1 MQHGHV
7 SILLR
12 MSKKDGVSKKIGRPA
27 QTDGQAIARLLAER
41 GPLTEEEIVEC
52 LRADGV
58 HMDPDFDDAPEAW
71 VEDALNDDGE
81 HLVYFLV
88 DDRMAHLPTLLS
100 GHRFTHRLTEDEVAF
115 DMLALLP
122 DLAPLIMLT
131 ERDEYHFLA
140 DGQPIEPIA
149 GMLTRGD
156 TDARGIP
163 PQSVPDMGWMLPTG
177 FLTGIKATA
186 GEFVSVEATD
196 DGWLIEAVPV
206 GAVTPPSV
214 QIVALMREFAIEH
227 GHPVEIDAAIWQ
239 SCVDLPG
246 SFTGLTLPIGE
257 MLQLAGLSVFQ
268 EHFARAGFDF
278 KAANLAGA
286 SQELSASYGLGDV
299 EVNALLSLLDLY
311 AAFTMEF
318 ETLVEAGD
326 SPSGGFEGFGQF
338 PGARETLSRL
348 TDPGIAESFSQEVM
362 GVDVAGAAVLAVFT
376 GALTEL
382 APRQARVAL
391 LWLQATALQRL
402 GMIKEAEEVFSSAES
417 LDPSWPLPLFDLAR
431 FASDRGDAARG
442 LALLNRAGA
451 EADDPLRQ
459 TLEHY
464 SAPIR
469 DDIGRND
476 RCWCG
481 SGRKYKQCHQHREQL
496 PVEERAMWLYTKASI
511 FVVEGPLKPQV
522 IELAE
527 VWSAQWGP
535 NQPIDEALKDGLVLD
550 VLMFEGGAFEE
561 FLSQRGFLLPA
572 DEYLLAEQWLLA
584 DRSVFEILE
593 TTPGV
598 GMLLRDLRTGDRIEI
613 VERTASQMVTPG
625 SLICTRIVTVG
636 SMMQI
641 IGAVEPIDLRY
652 RDALIEL
659 LDDEPNPYDLIEFL
673 SRRYAP
679 PTIVNTEGEES
690 IMCEAVV
697 TVTNTKRLL
706 AGLDDTYE
714 AVDTGK
720 KPTATS
726 QRTWHECVVTHSEQK
741 IRATLNWAH
750 KQLTIQ
756 TNSTNRMDRVLGVLR
771 ALCPDLVVVK
781 DERTS
786 MKDEYSAAIR
796 ARGGHPT
803 DDSESGMLDQ
813 NDPAIVAVLEEYIRT
828 YEKKW
833 LDDQLP
839 ALSGLTP
846 REAAAD
852 PTRRPDLIALLASF
866 DRDEEELGTMSSKR
880 LRAALGLE
888 K

>member
-1 MQHGHV
+1 MG
-7 SILLR
+7 
-12 MSKKDGVSKKIGRPA
+12 KKIRRPE

-41 GPLTEEEIVEC
+41 GPLTDEEIVES
-52 LRADGV
+52 LKADGV
-58 HMDPDFDDAPEAW
+58 HMDPELDDAPDLW
-71 VEDALNDDGE
+71 VEEALADGDE
-81 HLVYFLV
+81 HLVHFLL
-88 DDRMAHLPTLLS
+88 DERMAHLPTLLS
-100 GHRFTHRLTEDEVAF
+100 GHRFTHRLTKDEVAF

-149 GMLTRGD
+149 GMLTRED

-163 PQSVPDMGWMLPTG
+163 PQSVPDMGWMLPAG

-196 DGWLIEAVPV
+196 DGWLIEAVPMGSV
-206 GAVTPPSV
+206 APPSV
-214 QIVALMREFAIEH
+214 QLVALMREFTIEH

-246 SFTGLTLPIGE
+246 SFIHLTLPIGE
-257 MLQLAGLSVFQ
+257 MLELAGLSVFQ

-278 KAANLAGA
+278 KAESTADAA
-286 SQELSASYGLGDV
+286 QELSASYGFGDA

-311 AAFTMEF
+311 AAFSMEF
-318 ETLVEAGD
+318 EVLVEVAD
-326 SPSGGFEGFGQF
+326 SASDAFDGFGQF
-338 PGARETLSRL
+338 PGARETLSQL
-348 TDPGIAESFSQEVM
+348 TNPGVAESFSQEVM
-362 GVDVAGAAVLAVFT
+362 GVEVAGAAVLAVFT
-376 GALTEL
+376 GALTEQ

-391 LWLQATALQRL
+391 LWLQAKALERL
-402 GMIKEAEEVFSSAES
+402 GMIEEAEGAFNAAES

-431 FASDRGDAARG
+431 YASDRGDAARG

-459 TLEHY
+459 TLERF
-464 SAPIR
+464 SAPVR

-496 PVEERAMWLYTKASI
+496 PIEERAMWLYAKATT
-511 FVVEGPLKPQV
+511 FLVDGPLRAQI

-527 VWSAQWGP
+527 VWTAHWGP
-535 NQPIDEALKDGLVLD
+535 SRPFVEALEYGLVLD
-550 VLMFEGGAFEE
+550 VLLFEGGAFEE

-584 DRSVFEILE
+584 ERSIFEIVE

-613 VERTASQMVTPG
+613 VERKASQLVTPG

-641 IGAVEPIDLRY
+641 VGAVESINLRY

-659 LDDEPNPYDLIEFL
+659 LDDEPDPVDLIEFL

-679 PTIVNTEGEES
+679 PTIVNTEGEDT

-697 TVTNTKRLL
+697 KVTNAKRLL
-706 AGLDDTYE
+706 AGLDVTYE

-726 QRTWHECVVTHSEQK
+726 PRTWHEYVVTHGQEK
-741 IRATLNWAH
+741 IRATLDWAN
-750 KQLTIQ
+750 KELTIQ
-756 TNSTNRMDRVLGVLR
+756 TNSTQRMDRVLGVLR
-771 ALCPDLVVVK
+771 ALCPDLVIVK

-786 MKDEYSAAIR
+786 MKGEYAAAIR
-796 ARGGHPT
+796 AGGGRT
-803 DDSESGMLDQ
+803 TGDSESGMLDQ
-813 NDPAIVAVLEEYIRT
+813 NDPAIVAALEEYIRT
-828 YEKKW
+828 YEENW
-833 LDDQLP
+833 LDDQIP
-839 ALSGLTP
+839 ALAGLTP

-852 PTRRPDLIALLASF
+852 PTRRQDLIALLASF
-866 DRDEEELGTMSSKR
+866 DRDEEEPGMMSAKR
-880 LRAALGLE
+880 LRAALGLT

>member
-1 MQHGHV
+1 MGE
-7 SILLR
+7 
-12 MSKKDGVSKKIGRPA
+12 KDGVGKKIRRPE

-41 GPLTEEEIVEC
+41 GPLTEEEIVES
-52 LRADGV
+52 LKAAGV
-58 HMDPDFDDAPEAW
+58 RMDPEFDDAPEAW
-71 VEDALNDDGE
+71 VEEALADGDE
-81 HLVYFLV
+81 HLVHFLL
-88 DDRMAHLPTLLS
+88 DERMAHLPTLLT
-100 GHRFTHRLTEDEVAF
+100 GHRFTHRLTKDEVAF
-115 DMLALLP
+115 DMLELLP

-149 GMLTRGD
+149 GMLTRED

-163 PQSVPDMGWMLPTG
+163 PQSVPDMGWLLPAG

-206 GAVTPPSV
+206 GSVAPPSV
-214 QIVALMREFAIEH
+214 QLVALMREFAIEH
-227 GHPVEIDAAIWQ
+227 GHPVEIDAATWQ

-257 MLQLAGLSVFQ
+257 MLELAGLSVFQ

-278 KAANLAGA
+278 KAEGLADA

-311 AAFTMEF
+311 AAFSMEF
-318 ETLVEAGD
+318 EALVESAD
-326 SPSGGFEGFGQF
+326 SPSDAFDGFDGFGQF
-338 PGARETLSRL
+338 PGARETLSQL
-348 TDPGIAESFSQEVM
+348 TNPGVAESFSQEVM

-376 GALTEL
+376 GALTEQ

-391 LWLQATALQRL
+391 LWLQAKALERL
-402 GMIKEAEEVFSSAES
+402 GMIEEAEGAFSAAES

-431 FASDRGDAARG
+431 YASDRGDAARG

-459 TLEHY
+459 TLERF
-464 SAPIR
+464 SAPVR

-496 PVEERAMWLYTKASI
+496 PIEERAMWLYAKATT
-511 FVVEGPLKPQV
+511 FLVDGPLRAQI

-527 VWSAQWGP
+527 VWTAHWGP
-535 NQPIDEALKDGLVLD
+535 SRPFVKALEDGLVLD
-550 VLMFEGGAFEE
+550 VLLFEGGAFEE

-584 DRSVFEILE
+584 ERSIFEIVE

-613 VERTASQMVTPG
+613 VERTASGMVTPG

-641 IGAVEPIDLRY
+641 VGAVEPINLRY
-652 RDALIEL
+652 RDALIDL
-659 LDDEPNPYDLIEFL
+659 LDDEPDPFDLVELL

-679 PTIVNTEGEES
+679 PTIVNTEGEDS
-690 IMCEAVV
+690 IACEAVV
-697 TVTNTKRLL
+697 TVTNAKQLL
-706 AGLDDTYE
+706 AGLDATYE

-720 KPTATS
+720 KPTAKS
-726 QRTWHECVVTHSEQK
+726 PRTWHEYVVTHGQQK
-741 IRATLNWAH
+741 IRATLHWADNE
-750 KQLTIQ
+750 LTIQ
-756 TNSTNRMDRVLGVLR
+756 TNSTPRMDRVLGVLR
-771 ALCPDLVVVK
+771 ALCPNLVVVK

-786 MKDEYSAAIR
+786 MSDQFAAAIR
-796 ARGGHPT
+796 AGGGRPT
-803 DDSESGMLDQ
+803 GESESGMLDQ
-813 NDPAIVAVLEEYIRT
+813 NDPAIRAALEEYIRT
-828 YEKKW
+828 YEENW
-833 LDDQLP
+833 LDDQIP
-839 ALSGLTP
+839 ALAGLTP

-852 PTRRPDLIALLASF
+852 PTRRQDLISLLASF
-866 DRDEEELGTMSSKR
+866 DRDEEQPGMMSAKR
-880 LRAALGLE
+880 LRAALGLT

>member
-1 MQHGHV
+1 
-7 SILLR
+7 
-12 MSKKDGVSKKIGRPA
+12 MSEKDGVSKKIRRPE
-27 QTDGQAIARLLAER
+27 QTAGQAIARLLAER
-41 GPLTEEEIVEC
+41 GALTEEEIVES
-52 LRADGV
+52 LKAAGV
-58 HMDPDFDDAPEAW
+58 RMDPEFDDAPEAW
-71 VEDALNDDGE
+71 VEEALADGDA
-81 HLVYFLV
+81 HLVHFLM
-88 DDRMAHLPTLLS
+88 DERMAHLPTLLT
-100 GHRFTHRLTEDEVAF
+100 GHRFTHRLTKDEVAF
-115 DMLALLP
+115 DMLELLP

-149 GMLTRGD
+149 GMLTRED

-163 PQSVPDMGWMLPTG
+163 PQSVPDMGWLLPAG

-206 GAVTPPSV
+206 GAVAPPSV
-214 QIVALMREFAIEH
+214 QLVAFMREFTIEH
-227 GHPVEIDAAIWQ
+227 GHPVEIDAATWQ

-246 SFTGLTLPIGE
+246 SFTGLTMPIGE
-257 MLQLAGLSVFQ
+257 MLELAGLSVFQ

-278 KAANLAGA
+278 KTEGLAGA

-299 EVNALLSLLDLY
+299 EVNALLALLDLY
-311 AAFTMEF
+311 AAFSMEF
-318 ETLVEAGD
+318 EALVEAAD
-326 SPSGGFEGFGQF
+326 SPSDAFDGFDGFGQF
-338 PGARETLSRL
+338 PGARETLSQL
-348 TDPGIAESFSQEVM
+348 TNPGVAESFSQEVM

-376 GALTEL
+376 GALTEQ

-402 GMIKEAEEVFSSAES
+402 GMIEEAEGAFSAAES

-431 FASDRGDAARG
+431 YASDRGDAARG

-459 TLEHY
+459 TLERF
-464 SAPIR
+464 SAPVR

-496 PVEERAMWLYTKASI
+496 PIEERAMWLYAKATT
-511 FVVEGPLKPQV
+511 FLVDGPLRAQI

-527 VWSAQWGP
+527 VWTAHWGP
-535 NQPIDEALKDGLVLD
+535 SRPFVEALEDGLVLD
-550 VLMFEGGAFEE
+550 VLLFEGGAFEE

-584 DRSVFEILE
+584 ERSIFEIVE

-613 VERTASQMVTPG
+613 VERTASGMVTPG

-641 IGAVEPIDLRY
+641 VGAVEPINLRY
-652 RDALIEL
+652 RDALIDL
-659 LDDEPNPYDLIEFL
+659 LDDEPDPFDLVELL

-679 PTIVNTEGEES
+679 PTIVNTEGEDT

-697 TVTNTKRLL
+697 KVTNAKQLL
-706 AGLDDTYE
+706 AGLDATYE

-720 KPTATS
+720 KPTAKS
-726 QRTWHECVVTHSEQK
+726 PRTWHEYVVTHGQQK
-741 IRATLNWAH
+741 IRATLHWADNE
-750 KQLTIQ
+750 LTIQ
-756 TNSTNRMDRVLGVLR
+756 TNSTPRMDRVLGVLR
-771 ALCPDLVVVK
+771 ALCPNLVVVK

-786 MKDEYSAAIR
+786 MSDEFAAAIR
-796 ARGGHPT
+796 AGGGRPT
-803 DDSESGMLDQ
+803 GESESGMLDQ
-813 NDPAIVAVLEEYIRT
+813 NDPAIRAALEEYIRT
-828 YEKKW
+828 YEENW
-833 LDDQLP
+833 LDDQIP
-839 ALSGLTP
+839 ALAGLTP

-852 PTRRPDLIALLASF
+852 PTRRQDLISLLASF
-866 DRDEEELGTMSSKR
+866 DRDEEQPGMMSAKR
-880 LRAALGLE
+880 LRAALGLT

>member
-1 MQHGHV
+1 MPE
-7 SILLR
+7 
-12 MSKKDGVSKKIGRPA
+12 KFGRPA
-27 QTDGQAIARLLAER
+27 QTDGQAIARLLAQR
-41 GPLTEEEIVEC
+41 GPLTEEEIVNA
-52 LRADGV
+52 LREDGF
-58 HMDPDFDDAPEAW
+58 HMDPELYDAPDLW
-71 VEDALNDDGE
+71 VEEALADGDE
-81 HLVYFLV
+81 HLVHFLL
-88 DDRMAHLPTLLS
+88 DERMAHLPTLLS
-100 GHRFTHRLTEDEVAF
+100 GHRFTHRLTKDEVAF

-131 ERDEYHFLA
+131 DRDEYHFLA

-149 GMLTRGD
+149 GLLTRED

-163 PQSVPDMGWMLPTG
+163 PQSVPDMGWMLPAG
-177 FLTGIKATA
+177 FLTGINATA

-206 GAVTPPSV
+206 GSVAPPSV
-214 QIVALMREFAIEH
+214 QLVALMREFTIEH

-257 MLQLAGLSVFQ
+257 MLELAGLSFFQ
-268 EHFARAGFDF
+268 EHFASAGFDF
-278 KAANLAGA
+278 KAESLADA

-299 EVNALLSLLDLY
+299 EVDALLSLLDLY
-311 AAFTMEF
+311 AAFTLEF
-318 ETLVEAGD
+318 EALVEAED
-326 SPSGGFEGFGQF
+326 SASEGFEGFSQF
-338 PGARETLSRL
+338 PGARETLSWL
-348 TDPGIAESFSQEVM
+348 TDPGVAESFSQEVM
-362 GVDVAGAAVLAVFT
+362 GDEVLGAAVLVIFT
-376 GALTEL
+376 GALIEQ

-391 LWLQATALQRL
+391 RWLQGRALQRL
-402 GMIKEAEEVFSSAES
+402 GMIDEAEGAFSAAES
-417 LDPSWPLPLFDLAR
+417 LDPSWPLPLHDLAR

-459 TLEHY
+459 TLERF
-464 SAPIR
+464 SAPVR

-496 PVEERAMWLYTKASI
+496 PIEERAMWLYTKATT
-511 FVVEGPLKPQV
+511 FLADGPLRAQI

-527 VWSAQWGP
+527 VWTGHWGP
-535 NQPIDEALKDGLVLD
+535 SRPFVKALEDGLVLD
-550 VLMFEGGAFEE
+550 VLLFEGGAFEE

-572 DEYLLAEQWLLA
+572 DEYLLAEQWLLSE
-584 DRSVFEILE
+584 RSIFEIVE
-593 TTPGV
+593 ASPGV

-613 VERTASQMVTPG
+613 VERTASQLVTPG

-636 SMMQI
+636 SVMQI
-641 IGAVEPIDLRY
+641 VGAVESITLRY

-659 LDDEPNPYDLIEFL
+659 LDDEPDPFDLIEFL

-679 PTIVNTEGEES
+679 PTIVNTEGEDT

-697 TVTNTKRLL
+697 KVTNTKRLL
-706 AGLDDTYE
+706 AGLDVTYE

-726 QRTWHECVVTHSEQK
+726 PRTWHEYVVTHGQEK
-741 IRATLNWAH
+741 IRATLDWAD
-750 KQLTIQ
+750 KELTIQ
-756 TNSTNRMDRVLGVLR
+756 TNSTPRMDRVLGVLR
-771 ALCPDLVVVK
+771 ALCPDLVMVK

-786 MKDEYSAAIR
+786 MKDEYAAAIR
-796 ARGGHPT
+796 AGGGRT
-803 DDSESGMLDQ
+803 TGDSESGMLDQ
-813 NDPAIVAVLEEYIRT
+813 NDPEIRAALEEYIRT
-828 YEKKW
+828 YEENW
-833 LDDQLP
+833 LDDQIP
-839 ALSGLTP
+839 ALAGLTP

-852 PTRRPDLIALLASF
+852 PTRRQDLIALLASF
-866 DRDEEELGTMSSKR
+866 DRDEEEPGMMSAKR

-888 K
+888 P

>member
-1 MQHGHV
+1 MGE
-7 SILLR
+7 
-12 MSKKDGVSKKIGRPA
+12 KDGVGKKIRRPE

-41 GPLTEEEIVEC
+41 GPLTEEEIVES
-52 LRADGV
+52 LKAAGV
-58 HMDPDFDDAPEAW
+58 RMDPEFDDAPEAW
-71 VEDALNDDGE
+71 VEEALADGDE
-81 HLVYFLV
+81 HLVHFLM
-88 DDRMAHLPTLLS
+88 DERMAHLPTLLT
-100 GHRFTHRLTEDEVAF
+100 GHRFTHRLTKDEVAF
-115 DMLALLP
+115 DMLELLP

-149 GMLTRGD
+149 GMLTRED

-163 PQSVPDMGWMLPTG
+163 PQSVPDMGWLLPDG
-177 FLTGIKATA
+177 FLAGIKATA

-206 GAVTPPSV
+206 GAVAPPSV
-214 QIVALMREFAIEH
+214 QLVAFMREFTIEH

-246 SFTGLTLPIGE
+246 SFTGLTMPIGE
-257 MLQLAGLSVFQ
+257 MLELAGLSVFQ

-278 KAANLAGA
+278 KAESLADA

-311 AAFTMEF
+311 AAFSMEF
-318 ETLVEAGD
+318 ESLVESAD
-326 SPSGGFEGFGQF
+326 SPSDAFDGFDGFGQF
-338 PGARETLSRL
+338 PGARETLSQL
-348 TDPGIAESFSQEVM
+348 TNPDVAESFSQEVM

-376 GALTEL
+376 GALTEQ

-391 LWLQATALQRL
+391 LWLQAKALERL
-402 GMIKEAEEVFSSAES
+402 GMIEEAEGAFSAAES

-431 FASDRGDAARG
+431 YASDRGDAARG

-459 TLEHY
+459 TLERF
-464 SAPIR
+464 SAPVR

-496 PVEERAMWLYTKASI
+496 PIEERAMWLYAKATT
-511 FVVEGPLKPQV
+511 FLVDGPLRAQI

-527 VWSAQWGP
+527 VWTAHWGP
-535 NQPIDEALKDGLVLD
+535 SRPFVEALEDGLVLD
-550 VLMFEGGAFEE
+550 VLLFEGGAFEE

-584 DRSVFEILE
+584 ERSIFEIVE

-613 VERTASQMVTPG
+613 VERTASGMVTPG

-641 IGAVEPIDLRY
+641 VGAVEPINLRY
-652 RDALIEL
+652 RDVLIDL
-659 LDDEPNPYDLIEFL
+659 LDDEPDPFDLVELL

-679 PTIVNTEGEES
+679 PTIVNTEGEDS
-690 IMCEAVV
+690 IACEAVV
-697 TVTNTKRLL
+697 TVTNAKQLL
-706 AGLDDTYE
+706 AGLDATYE

-720 KPTATS
+720 KPTAKS
-726 QRTWHECVVTHSEQK
+726 PRAWHEYVVTHGQQK
-741 IRATLNWAH
+741 IRATLHWADNE
-750 KQLTIQ
+750 LTIQ
-756 TNSTNRMDRVLGVLR
+756 TNSTPRMDRVLGVLR

-786 MKDEYSAAIR
+786 MSDEFAAAIR
-796 ARGGHPT
+796 AGGGRPT
-803 DDSESGMLDQ
+803 GESESGMLDQ
-813 NDPAIVAVLEEYIRT
+813 NDPAIRAALEEYIRT
-828 YEKKW
+828 YEENW
-833 LDDQLP
+833 LDDQIP
-839 ALSGLTP
+839 ALAGLTP

-852 PTRRPDLIALLASF
+852 PTRRQDLISLLASF
-866 DRDEEELGTMSSKR
+866 DRDEEQPGMMSAKR
-880 LRAALGLE
+880 LRAALGLT

>member
-1 MQHGHV
+1 MGE
-7 SILLR
+7 
-12 MSKKDGVSKKIGRPA
+12 KDGVGKKIRRPE

-41 GPLTEEEIVEC
+41 GPLTEEEIVES
-52 LRADGV
+52 LKADGV
-58 HMDPDFDDAPEAW
+58 HMDPEFDDDPDLW
-71 VEDALNDDGE
+71 VEEALADGDE
-81 HLVYFLV
+81 HLVHFLM
-88 DDRMAHLPTLLS
+88 DERMAHLPTLLT
-100 GHRFTHRLTEDEVAF
+100 GHRFTHRLTKDEVAF

-122 DLAPLIMLT
+122 DLTPLIMLT

-149 GMLTRGD
+149 GMLTRED

-163 PQSVPDMGWMLPTG
+163 PQSVPDMGWLLPAG

-186 GEFVSVEATD
+186 GEFVSVEPTD

-206 GAVTPPSV
+206 SSVAPPSV
-214 QIVALMREFAIEH
+214 ELVAFMREFTIEH

-246 SFTGLTLPIGE
+246 SFTGLTMPIGE
-257 MLQLAGLSVFQ
+257 MLELAGLSVFR

-278 KAANLAGA
+278 KAEGLAGA
-286 SQELSASYGLGDV
+286 SQELSASYGLGDA

-311 AAFTMEF
+311 AAFSMEF
-318 ETLVEAGD
+318 EALVEVAD
-326 SPSGGFEGFGQF
+326 SASDAFDGFDGFGQF
-338 PGARETLSRL
+338 PGARETLSQL
-348 TDPGIAESFSQEVM
+348 TNPGVAESFSQEVM
-362 GVDVAGAAVLAVFT
+362 GVEVAGAAVLAVFT
-376 GALTEL
+376 GALTEQ

-391 LWLQATALQRL
+391 LWLQAKALERL
-402 GMIKEAEEVFSSAES
+402 GMIEDAEGAFSAAES

-431 FASDRGDAARG
+431 YASDRGDAARS

-459 TLEHY
+459 TLERF
-464 SAPIR
+464 SAPVR

-496 PVEERAMWLYTKASI
+496 PIEERAMWLYAKATT
-511 FVVEGPLKPQV
+511 FLVDGPLRAQI

-527 VWSAQWGP
+527 VWTAHWGP
-535 NQPIDEALKDGLVLD
+535 SRPFVEALEDGLVLD
-550 VLMFEGGAFEE
+550 VLLFEGGAFEE
-561 FLSQRGFLLPA
+561 FVSQRGFLLPA

-584 DRSVFEILE
+584 ERSIFEIVE

-613 VERTASQMVTPG
+613 VERKASQLVTPG

-641 IGAVEPIDLRY
+641 VGAVEPINLRY
-652 RDALIEL
+652 RDALIEM
-659 LDDEPNPYDLIEFL
+659 LDDEPDPFDLVELL

-690 IMCEAVV
+690 IACEAVV
-697 TVTNTKRLL
+697 TVTNAKQLL
-706 AGLDDTYE
+706 AGLDATYE

-720 KPTATS
+720 KPTAKS
-726 QRTWHECVVTHSEQK
+726 PRTWHEYVVTHGQQK
-741 IRATLNWAH
+741 IRAALHWADNE
-750 KQLTIQ
+750 LTIQ
-756 TNSTNRMDRVLGVLR
+756 TNSTPRMDRVLGVLR
-771 ALCPDLVVVK
+771 DLCPDLVVVK

-786 MKDEYSAAIR
+786 VKDEYAAAIR
-796 ARGGHPT
+796 SGGGRPA
-803 DDSESGMLDQ
+803 DDGGSGMLDQ
-813 NDPAIVAVLEEYIRT
+813 NDPALLAAMEEYIRT
-828 YEKKW
+828 YEENW
-833 LDDQLP
+833 LDDQIP
-839 ALSGLTP
+839 ALAGLTP

-852 PTRRPDLIALLASF
+852 PTRRQDLISLLASF
-866 DRDEEELGTMSSKR
+866 DQDEEQPGMMSAKR
-880 LRAALGLE
+880 LRAALGLT

>member
-1 MQHGHV
+1 MGE
-7 SILLR
+7 
-12 MSKKDGVSKKIGRPA
+12 KDGVGKKIRRPE

-41 GPLTEEEIVEC
+41 GPLTEEEIVES
-52 LRADGV
+52 LKAAGV
-58 HMDPDFDDAPEAW
+58 RMDPEFDDAPEAW
-71 VEDALNDDGE
+71 VEEALADGDE
-81 HLVYFLV
+81 HLVHFLM
-88 DDRMAHLPTLLS
+88 DERMAHLPTLLT
-100 GHRFTHRLTEDEVAF
+100 GHRFTHRLTKDEVAF
-115 DMLALLP
+115 DMLELLP

-149 GMLTRGD
+149 GMLTRED

-163 PQSVPDMGWMLPTG
+163 PQSVPDMGWLLPDG
-177 FLTGIKATA
+177 FLAGIKATA

-206 GAVTPPSV
+206 GAVAPPSV
-214 QIVALMREFAIEH
+214 QLVALMREFTIEH
-227 GHPVEIDAAIWQ
+227 GHPVEIDAATWQ

-257 MLQLAGLSVFQ
+257 MLELAGLSVFQ

-278 KAANLAGA
+278 KTEGLAGA

-311 AAFTMEF
+311 AAFSMEF
-318 ETLVEAGD
+318 EALVESAD
-326 SPSGGFEGFGQF
+326 SPSDAFDGFDGFGQF
-338 PGARETLSRL
+338 PGARETLSQL
-348 TDPGIAESFSQEVM
+348 TNPGVAESFSQEVM

-376 GALTEL
+376 GALTEQ

-391 LWLQATALQRL
+391 LWLQAKALERL
-402 GMIKEAEEVFSSAES
+402 GMIEEAEGAFSAAES

-431 FASDRGDAARG
+431 YASDRGDAARG

-459 TLEHY
+459 TLERF
-464 SAPIR
+464 SAPVR

-496 PVEERAMWLYTKASI
+496 PIEERAMWLYAKATT
-511 FVVEGPLKPQV
+511 FLVDGPLRAQI

-527 VWSAQWGP
+527 VWTAHWGP
-535 NQPIDEALKDGLVLD
+535 SRPFVEALEDGLVLD
-550 VLMFEGGAFEE
+550 VLLFEGGAFEE

-584 DRSVFEILE
+584 ERSIFEIVE

-613 VERTASQMVTPG
+613 VERTASGMVTPG

-641 IGAVEPIDLRY
+641 VGAVEPINLRY
-652 RDALIEL
+652 RDALIDL
-659 LDDEPNPYDLIEFL
+659 LDDEPDPFDLVELL

-679 PTIVNTEGEES
+679 PTIVNTEGEDS
-690 IMCEAVV
+690 IACEAVV
-697 TVTNTKRLL
+697 TVTNAKQLL
-706 AGLDDTYE
+706 AGLDATYE

-720 KPTATS
+720 KPTAKS
-726 QRTWHECVVTHSEQK
+726 PRTWHEYVVTHGQQK
-741 IRATLNWAH
+741 IRATLHWADNE
-750 KQLTIQ
+750 LTIQ
-756 TNSTNRMDRVLGVLR
+756 TNSTPRMDRVLGVLR
-771 ALCPDLVVVK
+771 ALCPNLVVVK

-786 MKDEYSAAIR
+786 MSDQFAAAIR
-796 ARGGHPT
+796 AGGGRPT
-803 DDSESGMLDQ
+803 GESESGMLDQ
-813 NDPAIVAVLEEYIRT
+813 NDPAIRAALEEYIRT
-828 YEKKW
+828 YEENW
-833 LDDQLP
+833 LDDQIP
-839 ALSGLTP
+839 ALAGLTP

-852 PTRRPDLIALLASF
+852 PTRRQDLISLLASF
-866 DRDEEELGTMSSKR
+866 DRDEEQPGMMSAKR
-880 LRAALGLE
+880 LRAALGLT

>member
-1 MQHGHV
+1 MGE
-7 SILLR
+7 
-12 MSKKDGVSKKIGRPA
+12 KDGVGKKIRRPE

-41 GPLTEEEIVEC
+41 GPLTEEEIVES
-52 LRADGV
+52 LKAAGV
-58 HMDPDFDDAPEAW
+58 RMDPEFDDAPEAW
-71 VEDALNDDGE
+71 VEEALADGDE
-81 HLVYFLV
+81 HLVHFLM
-88 DDRMAHLPTLLS
+88 DERMAHLPTLLT
-100 GHRFTHRLTEDEVAF
+100 GHRFTHRLTKDEVAF
-115 DMLALLP
+115 DMLELLP

-149 GMLTRGD
+149 GMLTRED

-163 PQSVPDMGWMLPTG
+163 PQSVPDMGWLLPDG
-177 FLTGIKATA
+177 FLAGIKATA

-206 GAVTPPSV
+206 GAVAPPSV
-214 QIVALMREFAIEH
+214 QLVAFMREFTIEH

-246 SFTGLTLPIGE
+246 SFTGLTMPIGE
-257 MLQLAGLSVFQ
+257 MLELAGLSVFQ

-278 KAANLAGA
+278 KAESLADA

-311 AAFTMEF
+311 AAFSMEF
-318 ETLVEAGD
+318 ESLVESAD
-326 SPSGGFEGFGQF
+326 SPSDAFDGFDGFGQF
-338 PGARETLSRL
+338 PGARETLSQL
-348 TDPGIAESFSQEVM
+348 TNPDVAESFSQEVM

-376 GALTEL
+376 GALTEQ

-391 LWLQATALQRL
+391 LWLQAKALERL
-402 GMIKEAEEVFSSAES
+402 GMIEEAEGAFSAAES

-431 FASDRGDAARG
+431 YASDRGDAARG

-459 TLEHY
+459 TLERF
-464 SAPIR
+464 SAPVR

-496 PVEERAMWLYTKASI
+496 PIEERAMWLYAKATT
-511 FVVEGPLKPQV
+511 FLVDGPLRAQI

-527 VWSAQWGP
+527 VWTAHWGP
-535 NQPIDEALKDGLVLD
+535 SRPFVEALEDGLVLD
-550 VLMFEGGAFEE
+550 VLLFEGGAFEE

-584 DRSVFEILE
+584 ERSIFEIVE

-613 VERTASQMVTPG
+613 VERTASGMVTPG

-641 IGAVEPIDLRY
+641 VGAVEPINLRY
-652 RDALIEL
+652 RDVLIDL
-659 LDDEPNPYDLIEFL
+659 LDDEPDPFDLVELL

-679 PTIVNTEGEES
+679 PTIVNTEGEDS
-690 IMCEAVV
+690 IACEAVV
-697 TVTNTKRLL
+697 TVTNAKQLL
-706 AGLDDTYE
+706 AGLDATYE

-720 KPTATS
+720 KPTAKS
-726 QRTWHECVVTHSEQK
+726 PRAWHEYVVTHGQQK
-741 IRATLNWAH
+741 IRATLHWADNE
-750 KQLTIQ
+750 LTIQ
-756 TNSTNRMDRVLGVLR
+756 TNSTPRMDRVLGVLR

-786 MKDEYSAAIR
+786 MSDEFAAAIR
-796 ARGGHPT
+796 AGGGRPT
-803 DDSESGMLDQ
+803 GESESGMLDQ
-813 NDPAIVAVLEEYIRT
+813 NDPAIRAALEEYIRT
-828 YEKKW
+828 YEENW
-833 LDDQLP
+833 LDDQIP
-839 ALSGLTP
+839 ALAGLTP

-852 PTRRPDLIALLASF
+852 PTRRQDLISLLASF
-866 DRDEEELGTMSSKR
+866 DRDEERPGMMSAKR
-880 LRAALGLE
+880 LRAALGLT

>member
-1 MQHGHV
+1 MGE
-7 SILLR
+7 
-12 MSKKDGVSKKIGRPA
+12 KDGVGKKIRRPE

-41 GPLTEEEIVEC
+41 GPLTEEEIVES
-52 LRADGV
+52 LKAAGV
-58 HMDPDFDDAPEAW
+58 RMDPEFDDAPEAW
-71 VEDALNDDGE
+71 VEEALADGDE
-81 HLVYFLV
+81 HLVHFLM
-88 DDRMAHLPTLLS
+88 DERMAHLPTLLT
-100 GHRFTHRLTEDEVAF
+100 GHRFTHRLTKDEVAF
-115 DMLALLP
+115 DMLELLP

-149 GMLTRGD
+149 GMLTRED

-163 PQSVPDMGWMLPTG
+163 PQSVPDMGWLLPDG
-177 FLTGIKATA
+177 FLAGIKATA

-206 GAVTPPSV
+206 GAVAPPSV
-214 QIVALMREFAIEH
+214 QLVALMREFTIEH
-227 GHPVEIDAAIWQ
+227 GHPVEIDAATWQ

-257 MLQLAGLSVFQ
+257 MLELAGLSVFQ

-278 KAANLAGA
+278 KAEGLADA

-311 AAFTMEF
+311 AAFSMEF
-318 ETLVEAGD
+318 EALVESAD
-326 SPSGGFEGFGQF
+326 SPSDAFDGFDGFGQF
-338 PGARETLSRL
+338 PGARETLSQL
-348 TDPGIAESFSQEVM
+348 TNPGVAESFSQEVM

-376 GALTEL
+376 GALTEQ

-391 LWLQATALQRL
+391 LWLQAKALERL
-402 GMIKEAEEVFSSAES
+402 GMIEEAEGAFSAAES

-431 FASDRGDAARG
+431 YASDRGDAARG

-459 TLEHY
+459 TLERF
-464 SAPIR
+464 SAPVR

-496 PVEERAMWLYTKASI
+496 PIEERAMWLYAKATT
-511 FVVEGPLKPQV
+511 FLVDGPLRAQI

-527 VWSAQWGP
+527 VWTAHWGP
-535 NQPIDEALKDGLVLD
+535 SRPFVEALEDGLVLD
-550 VLMFEGGAFEE
+550 VLLFEGGAFEE

-584 DRSVFEILE
+584 ERSIFEIVE

-613 VERTASQMVTPG
+613 VERTASGMVTPG

-641 IGAVEPIDLRY
+641 VGAVEPINLRY
-652 RDALIEL
+652 RDALIDL
-659 LDDEPNPYDLIEFL
+659 LDDEPDPFDLVELL

-679 PTIVNTEGEES
+679 PTIVNTEGEDS
-690 IMCEAVV
+690 IACEAVV
-697 TVTNTKRLL
+697 TVTNAKQLL
-706 AGLDDTYE
+706 AGLDATYE

-720 KPTATS
+720 KPTAKS
-726 QRTWHECVVTHSEQK
+726 PRTWHEYVVTHGQQK
-741 IRATLNWAH
+741 IRATLHWADNE
-750 KQLTIQ
+750 LTIQ
-756 TNSTNRMDRVLGVLR
+756 TNSTPRMDRVLGVLR
-771 ALCPDLVVVK
+771 ALCPNLVVVK

-786 MKDEYSAAIR
+786 MSDQFAAAIR
-796 ARGGHPT
+796 AGGGRPT
-803 DDSESGMLDQ
+803 GESESGMLDQ
-813 NDPAIVAVLEEYIRT
+813 NDPAIRAALEEYIRT
-828 YEKKW
+828 YEENW
-833 LDDQLP
+833 LDDQIP
-839 ALSGLTP
+839 ALAGLTP

-852 PTRRPDLIALLASF
+852 PTRRQDLISLLASF
-866 DRDEEELGTMSSKR
+866 DRDEEQPGMMSAKR
-880 LRAALGLE
+880 LRAALGLT

>member
-1 MQHGHV
+1 MGE
-7 SILLR
+7 
-12 MSKKDGVSKKIGRPA
+12 KDGVGKKIRRPE

-41 GPLTEEEIVEC
+41 GPLTEEEIVES
-52 LRADGV
+52 LKAAGV
-58 HMDPDFDDAPEAW
+58 RMDPEFDDAPEAW
-71 VEDALNDDGE
+71 VEEALADGDE
-81 HLVYFLV
+81 HLVHFLM
-88 DDRMAHLPTLLS
+88 DERMAHLPTLLT
-100 GHRFTHRLTEDEVAF
+100 GHRFTHRLTKDEVAF
-115 DMLALLP
+115 DMLELLP

-149 GMLTRGD
+149 GMLTRED

-163 PQSVPDMGWMLPTG
+163 PQSVPDMGWLLPAG

-206 GAVTPPSV
+206 GAVAPPSV
-214 QIVALMREFAIEH
+214 QLVALMREFTIEH

-246 SFTGLTLPIGE
+246 SFTGLTMPIGE
-257 MLQLAGLSVFQ
+257 MLELAGLSVFQ

-278 KAANLAGA
+278 KTEGLAGA

-311 AAFTMEF
+311 AAFSMEF
-318 ETLVEAGD
+318 EALVESAD
-326 SPSGGFEGFGQF
+326 SPSDAFDGFDGFGQF
-338 PGARETLSRL
+338 PGARETLSQL
-348 TDPGIAESFSQEVM
+348 TNPGVAESFSQEVM

-376 GALTEL
+376 GALTEQ

-391 LWLQATALQRL
+391 LWLQAKALERL
-402 GMIKEAEEVFSSAES
+402 GMIEEAEGAFSAAES

-431 FASDRGDAARG
+431 YASDRGDAARG

-459 TLEHY
+459 TLERF
-464 SAPIR
+464 SAPVR

-496 PVEERAMWLYTKASI
+496 PIEERAMWLYAKATT
-511 FVVEGPLKPQV
+511 FLVDGPLRAQI

-527 VWSAQWGP
+527 VWTAHWGP
-535 NQPIDEALKDGLVLD
+535 SRPFVEALEDGLVLD
-550 VLMFEGGAFEE
+550 VLLFEGGAFEE

-584 DRSVFEILE
+584 ERSIFEIVE

-613 VERTASQMVTPG
+613 VERTASGMVTPG

-641 IGAVEPIDLRY
+641 VGAVEPINLRY
-652 RDALIEL
+652 RDALIDL
-659 LDDEPNPYDLIEFL
+659 LDDEPDPFDLVELL

-679 PTIVNTEGEES
+679 PTIVNTEGEDS
-690 IMCEAVV
+690 IACEAVV
-697 TVTNTKRLL
+697 TVTNAKQLL
-706 AGLDDTYE
+706 AGLDATYE

-720 KPTATS
+720 KPTAKS
-726 QRTWHECVVTHSEQK
+726 PRTWHEYVVTHGQQK
-741 IRATLNWAH
+741 IRATLHWADNE
-750 KQLTIQ
+750 LTIQ
-756 TNSTNRMDRVLGVLR
+756 TNSTPRMDRVLGVLR
-771 ALCPDLVVVK
+771 ALCPNLVVVK

-786 MKDEYSAAIR
+786 MSDQFAAAIR
-796 ARGGHPT
+796 AGGGRPT
-803 DDSESGMLDQ
+803 GESESGMLDQ
-813 NDPAIVAVLEEYIRT
+813 NDPAIRAALEEYIRT
-828 YEKKW
+828 YEENW
-833 LDDQLP
+833 LDDQIP
-839 ALSGLTP
+839 ALAGLTP

-852 PTRRPDLIALLASF
+852 PTRRQDLISLLASF
-866 DRDEEELGTMSSKR
+866 DRDEEQPGMMSAKR
-880 LRAALGLE
+880 LRAALGLT

>member
-1 MQHGHV
+1 MGE
-7 SILLR
+7 
-12 MSKKDGVSKKIGRPA
+12 KDGVGKKIRRPE

-41 GPLTEEEIVEC
+41 GPLTEEEIVES
-52 LRADGV
+52 LKAAGV
-58 HMDPDFDDAPEAW
+58 RMDPEFDDAPEAW
-71 VEDALNDDGE
+71 VEEALADGDE
-81 HLVYFLV
+81 HLVHFLM
-88 DDRMAHLPTLLS
+88 DERMAHLPTLLT
-100 GHRFTHRLTEDEVAF
+100 GHRFTHRLTKDEVAF
-115 DMLALLP
+115 DMLELLP

-149 GMLTRGD
+149 GMLTRED

-163 PQSVPDMGWMLPTG
+163 PQSVPDMGWLLPDG
-177 FLTGIKATA
+177 FLAGIKATA

-206 GAVTPPSV
+206 GAVAPPSV
-214 QIVALMREFAIEH
+214 QLVALMREFTIEH

-246 SFTGLTLPIGE
+246 SFTGLTMPIGE
-257 MLQLAGLSVFQ
+257 MLELAGLSVFQ

-278 KAANLAGA
+278 KTEGLAGA

-311 AAFTMEF
+311 AAFSMEF
-318 ETLVEAGD
+318 EALVESAD
-326 SPSGGFEGFGQF
+326 SPSDAFDGFDGFGQF
-338 PGARETLSRL
+338 PGARETLSQL
-348 TDPGIAESFSQEVM
+348 TNPGVAESFSQEVM

-376 GALTEL
+376 GALTEQ

-391 LWLQATALQRL
+391 LWLQAKALERL
-402 GMIKEAEEVFSSAES
+402 GMIEEAEGAFSAAES

-431 FASDRGDAARG
+431 YASDRGDAARG

-459 TLEHY
+459 TLERF
-464 SAPIR
+464 SAPVR

-496 PVEERAMWLYTKASI
+496 PIEERAMWLYAKATT
-511 FVVEGPLKPQV
+511 FLVDGPLRAQI

-527 VWSAQWGP
+527 VWTAHWGP
-535 NQPIDEALKDGLVLD
+535 SRPFVEALEDGLVLD
-550 VLMFEGGAFEE
+550 VLLFEGGAFEE

-584 DRSVFEILE
+584 ERSIFEIVE

-613 VERTASQMVTPG
+613 VERTASGMVTPG

-641 IGAVEPIDLRY
+641 VGAVEPINLRY
-652 RDALIEL
+652 RDALIDL
-659 LDDEPNPYDLIEFL
+659 LDDEPDPFDLVELL

-679 PTIVNTEGEES
+679 PTIVNTEGEDS
-690 IMCEAVV
+690 IACEAVV
-697 TVTNTKRLL
+697 TVTNAKQLL
-706 AGLDDTYE
+706 AGLDATYE

-720 KPTATS
+720 KPTAKS
-726 QRTWHECVVTHSEQK
+726 PRTWHEYVVTHGQQK
-741 IRATLNWAH
+741 IRATLHWADNE
-750 KQLTIQ
+750 LTIQ
-756 TNSTNRMDRVLGVLR
+756 TNSTPRMDRVLGVLR
-771 ALCPDLVVVK
+771 ALCPNLVVVK

-786 MKDEYSAAIR
+786 MSDQFAAAIR
-796 ARGGHPT
+796 AGGGRPT
-803 DDSESGMLDQ
+803 GESESGMLDQ
-813 NDPAIVAVLEEYIRT
+813 NDPAIRAALEEYIRT
-828 YEKKW
+828 YEENW
-833 LDDQLP
+833 LDDQIP
-839 ALSGLTP
+839 ALAGLTP

-852 PTRRPDLIALLASF
+852 PTRRQDLISLLASF
-866 DRDEEELGTMSSKR
+866 DRDEEQPGMMSAKR
-880 LRAALGLE
+880 LRAALGLT

>member
-1 MQHGHV
+1 MGE
-7 SILLR
+7 
-12 MSKKDGVSKKIGRPA
+12 KDGVGKKIRRPE
-27 QTDGQAIARLLAER
+27 QTAGQAIARLLAER
-41 GPLTEEEIVEC
+41 GPLTEEEIVES
-52 LRADGV
+52 LKAAGV
-58 HMDPDFDDAPEAW
+58 RMDPEFDDAPEAW
-71 VEDALNDDGE
+71 VEEALADGDE
-81 HLVYFLV
+81 HLVHFLM
-88 DDRMAHLPTLLS
+88 DERMAHLPTLLT
-100 GHRFTHRLTEDEVAF
+100 GHRFTHRLTKDEVAF
-115 DMLALLP
+115 DMLELLP

-149 GMLTRGD
+149 GMLTRED

-163 PQSVPDMGWMLPTG
+163 PQSVPDMGWLLPDG
-177 FLTGIKATA
+177 FLAGIKATA

-206 GAVTPPSV
+206 GAVAPPSV
-214 QIVALMREFAIEH
+214 QLVALMREFTIEH

-257 MLQLAGLSVFQ
+257 MLELAGLSVFQ

-278 KAANLAGA
+278 KTEGLAGA

-311 AAFTMEF
+311 AAFSMEF
-318 ETLVEAGD
+318 EALVESAD
-326 SPSGGFEGFGQF
+326 SPSDAFDGFDGFGQF
-338 PGARETLSRL
+338 PGARETLSQL
-348 TDPGIAESFSQEVM
+348 TNPGVAESFSQEVM

-376 GALTEL
+376 GALTEQ

-391 LWLQATALQRL
+391 LWLQAKALERL
-402 GMIKEAEEVFSSAES
+402 GMIEEAEGAFSAAES

-431 FASDRGDAARG
+431 YASDRGDAARG

-459 TLEHY
+459 TLERF
-464 SAPIR
+464 SAPVR

-496 PVEERAMWLYTKASI
+496 PIEERAMWLYAKATT
-511 FVVEGPLKPQV
+511 FLVDGPLRAQI

-527 VWSAQWGP
+527 VWTAHWGP
-535 NQPIDEALKDGLVLD
+535 SRPFVEALEDGLVLD
-550 VLMFEGGAFEE
+550 VLLFEGGAFEE

-584 DRSVFEILE
+584 ERSIFEIVE

-613 VERTASQMVTPG
+613 VERTASGMVTPG

-641 IGAVEPIDLRY
+641 VGAVEPINLRY
-652 RDALIEL
+652 RDALIDL
-659 LDDEPNPYDLIEFL
+659 LDDEPDPFDLVELL

-679 PTIVNTEGEES
+679 PTIVNTEGEDS
-690 IMCEAVV
+690 IACEAVV
-697 TVTNTKRLL
+697 TVTNAKQLL
-706 AGLDDTYE
+706 AGLDATYE

-720 KPTATS
+720 KPTAKS
-726 QRTWHECVVTHSEQK
+726 PRTWHEYVVTHGQQK
-741 IRATLNWAH
+741 IRATLHWADNE
-750 KQLTIQ
+750 LTIQ
-756 TNSTNRMDRVLGVLR
+756 TNSTPRMDRVLGVLR
-771 ALCPDLVVVK
+771 ALCPNLVVVK

-786 MKDEYSAAIR
+786 MSDQFAAAIR
-796 ARGGHPT
+796 AGGGRPT
-803 DDSESGMLDQ
+803 GESESGMLDQ
-813 NDPAIVAVLEEYIRT
+813 NDPAIRAALEEYIRT
-828 YEKKW
+828 YEENW
-833 LDDQLP
+833 LDDQIP
-839 ALSGLTP
+839 ALAGLTP

-852 PTRRPDLIALLASF
+852 PTRRQDLISLLASF
-866 DRDEEELGTMSSKR
+866 DRDEEQPGMMSAKR
-880 LRAALGLE
+880 LRAALGLT

>member
-1 MQHGHV
+1 MGE
-7 SILLR
+7 
-12 MSKKDGVSKKIGRPA
+12 KDGVGKKIRRPE

-41 GPLTEEEIVEC
+41 GPLTEEEIVES
-52 LRADGV
+52 LKAAGV
-58 HMDPDFDDAPEAW
+58 RMDPEFDDAPEAW
-71 VEDALNDDGE
+71 VEEALADGDE
-81 HLVYFLV
+81 HLVHFLM
-88 DDRMAHLPTLLS
+88 DERMAHLPTLLT
-100 GHRFTHRLTEDEVAF
+100 GHRFTHRLTKDEVAF
-115 DMLALLP
+115 DMLELLP

-149 GMLTRGD
+149 GMLTRED

-163 PQSVPDMGWMLPTG
+163 PQSVPDMGWLLPDG
-177 FLTGIKATA
+177 FLAGIKATA

-206 GAVTPPSV
+206 GAVAPPSV
-214 QIVALMREFAIEH
+214 QLVAFMREFTIEH

-246 SFTGLTLPIGE
+246 SFTGLTMPIGE
-257 MLQLAGLSVFQ
+257 MLELAGLSVFQ

-278 KAANLAGA
+278 KAESLADA

-311 AAFTMEF
+311 AAFSMEF
-318 ETLVEAGD
+318 ESLVESAD
-326 SPSGGFEGFGQF
+326 SPSDAFDGFDGFGQF
-338 PGARETLSRL
+338 PGARETLSQL
-348 TDPGIAESFSQEVM
+348 TNPDVAESFSQEVM

-376 GALTEL
+376 GALTEQ

-391 LWLQATALQRL
+391 LWLQAKALERL
-402 GMIKEAEEVFSSAES
+402 GMIEEAEGAFSAAES

-431 FASDRGDAARG
+431 YASDRGDAARG

-459 TLEHY
+459 TLERF
-464 SAPIR
+464 SAPVR

-496 PVEERAMWLYTKASI
+496 PIEERAMWLYAKATT
-511 FVVEGPLKPQV
+511 FLVDGPLRAQI

-527 VWSAQWGP
+527 VWTAHWGP
-535 NQPIDEALKDGLVLD
+535 SRPFVEALEDGLVLD
-550 VLMFEGGAFEE
+550 VLLFEGGAFEE

-584 DRSVFEILE
+584 ERSIFEIVE

-613 VERTASQMVTPG
+613 VERTASGMVTPG

-641 IGAVEPIDLRY
+641 VGAVEPINLRY
-652 RDALIEL
+652 RDVLIDL
-659 LDDEPNPYDLIEFL
+659 LDDEPDPFDLVELL

-679 PTIVNTEGEES
+679 PTIVNTEGEDS
-690 IMCEAVV
+690 IACEAVV
-697 TVTNTKRLL
+697 TVTNAKQLL
-706 AGLDDTYE
+706 AGLDATYE

-720 KPTATS
+720 KPTAKS
-726 QRTWHECVVTHSEQK
+726 PRTWHEYVVTHGQQK
-741 IRATLNWAH
+741 IRATLHWADNE
-750 KQLTIQ
+750 LTIQ
-756 TNSTNRMDRVLGVLR
+756 TNSTPRMDRVLGVLR

-786 MKDEYSAAIR
+786 MSDEFAAAIR
-796 ARGGHPT
+796 AGGGRPT
-803 DDSESGMLDQ
+803 GESESGMLDQ
-813 NDPAIVAVLEEYIRT
+813 NDPAIRAALEEYIRT
-828 YEKKW
+828 YEENW
-833 LDDQLP
+833 LDDQIP
-839 ALSGLTP
+839 ALAGLTP

-852 PTRRPDLIALLASF
+852 PTRRQDLISLLASF
-866 DRDEEELGTMSSKR
+866 DRDEEQPGMMSAKR
-880 LRAALGLE
+880 LRAALGLT

>member
-1 MQHGHV
+1 MGE
-7 SILLR
+7 
-12 MSKKDGVSKKIGRPA
+12 KDGVGKKIRRPE

-41 GPLTEEEIVEC
+41 GPLTEEEIVES
-52 LRADGV
+52 LKAAGV
-58 HMDPDFDDAPEAW
+58 RMDPEFDDAPEAW
-71 VEDALNDDGE
+71 VEEALADGDE
-81 HLVYFLV
+81 HLVHFLM
-88 DDRMAHLPTLLS
+88 DERMAHLPTLLT
-100 GHRFTHRLTEDEVAF
+100 GHRFTHRLTKDEVAF
-115 DMLALLP
+115 DMLELLP

-149 GMLTRGD
+149 GMLTRED

-163 PQSVPDMGWMLPTG
+163 PQSVPDMGWLLPDG
-177 FLTGIKATA
+177 FLAGIKATA

-206 GAVTPPSV
+206 GAVAPPSV
-214 QIVALMREFAIEH
+214 QLVALMREFTIEH

-257 MLQLAGLSVFQ
+257 MLELAGLSVFQ

-278 KAANLAGA
+278 KTEGLAGA

-311 AAFTMEF
+311 AAFSMEF
-318 ETLVEAGD
+318 EALVESAD
-326 SPSGGFEGFGQF
+326 SPSDAFDGFDGFGQF
-338 PGARETLSRL
+338 PGARETLSQL
-348 TDPGIAESFSQEVM
+348 TNPGVAESFSQEVM

-376 GALTEL
+376 GALTEQ

-391 LWLQATALQRL
+391 LWLQAKALERL
-402 GMIKEAEEVFSSAES
+402 GMIEEAEGAFSAAES

-431 FASDRGDAARG
+431 YASDRGDAARG

-459 TLEHY
+459 TLERF
-464 SAPIR
+464 SAPVR

-496 PVEERAMWLYTKASI
+496 PIEERAMWLYAKATT
-511 FVVEGPLKPQV
+511 FLVDGPLRAQI

-527 VWSAQWGP
+527 VWTAHWGP
-535 NQPIDEALKDGLVLD
+535 SRPFVEALEDGLVLD
-550 VLMFEGGAFEE
+550 VLLFEGGAFEE

-584 DRSVFEILE
+584 ERSIFEIVE

-613 VERTASQMVTPG
+613 VERTASGMVTPG

-641 IGAVEPIDLRY
+641 VGAVEPINLRY
-652 RDALIEL
+652 RDVLIDL
-659 LDDEPNPYDLIEFL
+659 LDDEPDPFDLVELL

-679 PTIVNTEGEES
+679 PTIVNTEGEDS
-690 IMCEAVV
+690 IACEAVV
-697 TVTNTKRLL
+697 TVTNAKQLL
-706 AGLDDTYE
+706 AGLDATYE

-720 KPTATS
+720 KPTAKS
-726 QRTWHECVVTHSEQK
+726 PRTWHEYVVTHGQQK
-741 IRATLNWAH
+741 IRATLHWADNE
-750 KQLTIQ
+750 LTIQ
-756 TNSTNRMDRVLGVLR
+756 TNSTPRMDRVLGVLR
-771 ALCPDLVVVK
+771 ALCPNLVVVK

-786 MKDEYSAAIR
+786 MSDQFAAAIR
-796 ARGGHPT
+796 AGGGRPT
-803 DDSESGMLDQ
+803 GESESGMLDQ
-813 NDPAIVAVLEEYIRT
+813 NDPAIRAALEEYIRT
-828 YEKKW
+828 YEENW
-833 LDDQLP
+833 LDDQIP
-839 ALSGLTP
+839 ALAGLTP

-852 PTRRPDLIALLASF
+852 PTRRQDLISLLASF
-866 DRDEEELGTMSSKR
+866 DRDEEQPGMMSAKR
-880 LRAALGLE
+880 LRAALGLT

>member
-1 MQHGHV
+1 MGE
-7 SILLR
+7 
-12 MSKKDGVSKKIGRPA
+12 KDGVGKKIRRPE

-41 GPLTEEEIVEC
+41 GPLTEEEIVES
-52 LRADGV
+52 LKAAGV
-58 HMDPDFDDAPEAW
+58 RMDPEFDDAPEAW
-71 VEDALNDDGE
+71 VEEALADGDE
-81 HLVYFLV
+81 HLVHFLM
-88 DDRMAHLPTLLS
+88 DERMAHLPTLLT
-100 GHRFTHRLTEDEVAF
+100 GHRFTHRLTKDEVAF
-115 DMLALLP
+115 DMLELLP

-149 GMLTRGD
+149 GMLTRED

-163 PQSVPDMGWMLPTG
+163 PQSVPDMGWLLPAG

-206 GAVTPPSV
+206 GAVAPPSV
-214 QIVALMREFAIEH
+214 QLVALMREFTIEH
-227 GHPVEIDAAIWQ
+227 GHPVEIDAATWQ

-246 SFTGLTLPIGE
+246 SFTGLTMPIGE
-257 MLQLAGLSVFQ
+257 MLELAGLSVFQ

-278 KAANLAGA
+278 KTEGLAGA

-311 AAFTMEF
+311 AAFSMEF
-318 ETLVEAGD
+318 EALVESAD
-326 SPSGGFEGFGQF
+326 SPSDAFDGFDGFGQF
-338 PGARETLSRL
+338 PGARETLSQL
-348 TDPGIAESFSQEVM
+348 TNPGVAESFSQEVM

-376 GALTEL
+376 GALTEQ

-391 LWLQATALQRL
+391 LWLQAKALERL
-402 GMIKEAEEVFSSAES
+402 GMIEEAEGAFSAAES

-431 FASDRGDAARG
+431 YASDRGDAARG

-459 TLEHY
+459 TLERF
-464 SAPIR
+464 SAPVR

-496 PVEERAMWLYTKASI
+496 PIEERAMWLYAKATT
-511 FVVEGPLKPQV
+511 FLVDGPLRAQI

-527 VWSAQWGP
+527 VWTAHWGP
-535 NQPIDEALKDGLVLD
+535 SRPFVEALEDGLVLD
-550 VLMFEGGAFEE
+550 VLLFEGGAFEE

-584 DRSVFEILE
+584 ERSIFEIVE

-613 VERTASQMVTPG
+613 VERTASGMVTPG

-641 IGAVEPIDLRY
+641 VGAVEPINLRY
-652 RDALIEL
+652 RDALIDL
-659 LDDEPNPYDLIEFL
+659 LDDEPDPFDLVELL

-679 PTIVNTEGEES
+679 PTIVNTEGEDS
-690 IMCEAVV
+690 IACEAVV
-697 TVTNTKRLL
+697 TVTNAKQLL
-706 AGLDDTYE
+706 AGLDATYE

-720 KPTATS
+720 KPTAKS
-726 QRTWHECVVTHSEQK
+726 PRTWHEYVVTHGQQK
-741 IRATLNWAH
+741 IRATLHWADNE
-750 KQLTIQ
+750 LTIQ
-756 TNSTNRMDRVLGVLR
+756 TNSTPRMDRVLGVLR
-771 ALCPDLVVVK
+771 ALCPNLVVVK

-786 MKDEYSAAIR
+786 MSDQFAAAIR
-796 ARGGHPT
+796 AGGGRPT
-803 DDSESGMLDQ
+803 GESESGMLDQ
-813 NDPAIVAVLEEYIRT
+813 NDPAIRAALEEYIRT
-828 YEKKW
+828 YEENW
-833 LDDQLP
+833 LDDQIP
-839 ALSGLTP
+839 ALAGLTP

-852 PTRRPDLIALLASF
+852 PTRRQDLISLLASF
-866 DRDEEELGTMSSKR
+866 DRDEEQPGMMSAKR
-880 LRAALGLE
+880 LRAALGLT